1 MNDDFLRRT
10 YTIVGAI
17 WCVVCVLC
25 LILHRLWV
33 FANVT
38 LGTAVCI
45 VLLYSLQRMVNIY
58 FIPGVKKPHRILFR
72 LWALKFPM
80 LFGILYLLVRW
91 DKFNIAWFVAG
102 VLLIYIA
109 ITIQAVGAV
118 VAEGKTVRSF
128 QGRN

>member
-1 MNDDFLRRT
+1 
-10 YTIVGAI
+10 
-17 WCVVCVLC
+17 
-25 LILHRLWV
+25 
-33 FANVT
+33 
-38 LGTAVCI
+38 
-45 VLLYSLQRMVNIY
+45 MVNIY